1 MAESPG
7 PTRGPGLTALCIV
20 MIILSILAVTL
31 RVWSRLLSKNQRF
44 WWDDWF
50 AIASLP
56 FLLGILSVT
65 LAWVSIGL
73 GHHASQV
80 SHENIVRGF
89 KYRYAIGNLYH
100 FGITLPKY
108 SAICFYIRVFTWRSS
123 SLFRINTLV
132 VTGLVTAWL
141 LFAVPS
147 TIFQCTPIR
156 KGWLPLT
163 PGRCLDANQWFL
175 GSTISSV
182 VIDVYIML
190 LPIPVLW
197 NLHTGHARK
206 IVLTSFFFCAYCVI
220 ACSLGRLIAIVQDS
234 ATFATDMTYNTI
246 PYTKWSIAEAAIS
259 TICICLPNLTHLI
272 QRVRHH
278 GPAALFS
285 VREYTLPKTVGSKGQ
300 GEFRRIGENDDDVV
314 AVVRDGDDGWA
325 ESQGSNLYGVVA
337 PCGDGGGGFELREVH
352 VMQAGH
358 VRGVDER

>member
-1 MAESPG
+1 MAESPNS
-7 PTRGPGLTALCIV
+7 TRGPGLTALCIV
-20 MIILSILAVTL
+20 MIILSIVAVTL
-31 RVWSRLLSKNQRF
+31 RVWSRLLSRNQRF

-65 LAWVSIGL
+65 LAWISIGL

-80 SHENIVRGF
+80 SDENIVLGF

-123 SLFRINTLV
+123 TLFRINTLV
-132 VTGLVTAWL
+132 VAGLVTAWL

-147 TIFQCTPIR
+147 TVFQCTPIR

-182 VIDVYIML
+182 IIDVYIML

-206 IVLTSFFFCAYCVI
+206 MVLTGFFFCAYCVI
-220 ACSLGRLIAIVQDS
+220 ACSLGRLIAIVQNS

-246 PYTKWSIAEAAIS
+246 TYTKWSIAEAAIS

-278 GPAALFS
+278 GPTALFTA
-285 VREYTLPKTVGSKGQ
+285 REYTLPKTTGSKGQ
-300 GEFRRIGENDDDVV
+300 GEFRRIGGHDADVV
-314 AVVRDGDDGWA
+314 AAVGGGDDAWVEA
-325 ESQGSNLYGVVA
+325 QENNLHGVGA
-337 PCGDGGGGFELREVH
+337 SCEDGRGGIELRK
-352 VMQAGH
+352 
-358 VRGVDER
+358 VRVGQDG